1 MENREALV
9 EMKVWLDS
17 EPAEFVEFIGR
28 LLTSLPGGE
37 DGEGAFE
44 PFAEYG
50 FGWKEMTLIEGLLGA
65 IETQDDV
72 RIALRYLFGI

>member
-9 EMKVWLDS
+9 EMKVWMDS
-17 EPAEFVEFIGR
+17 EPQEFNEFIGR
-28 LLTSLPGGE
+28 LLASLPGG
-37 DGEGAFE
+37 DDNGVFE
-44 PFAEYG
+44 PFGDYG